1 MMSRIK
7 YKQISL
13 EEALERYK
21 SGLDTNVM
29 MPAGDE
35 WEDYY
40 ADTLMGVFEGIMCFV
55 DADAEQDTLDQ
66 TLPPPPEAVK
76 KVPVKSTR
84 KKKIDMGKL
93 MALHNAGWSNLK
105 IAGELKISDVTVGKY
120 IKQSLAERET
130 GEEHDEDR

>member
-1 MMSRIK
+1 M
-7 YKQISL
+7 
-13 EEALERYK
+13 
-21 SGLDTNVM
+21 
-29 MPAGDE
+29 
-35 WEDYY
+35 
-40 ADTLMGVFEGIMCFV
+40 LMRMQNKIPLIRLCH
-55 DADAEQDTLDQ
+55 
-66 TLPPPPEAVK
+66 PPPEAVK